1 MAKANRVHV
10 KKGDVVYILRGK
22 DRQHRMEGRED
33 EMARLEPQ
41 RMKQEAEK
49 NPGKRGKVLGV
60 NPEKQRVLVEGVN
73 MLTKHAKPRGQM
85 TRAAQMQT
93 GRIQQPGA
101 MHISNVMLVC
111 PRCDRPTK
119 VTWREVSGKRIR
131 VCRRCTEY
139 IDEV

>member
-1 MAKANRVHV
+1 MANANRLHV

-22 DRQHRMEGRED
+22 DRQHRMEGRE
-33 EMARLEPQ
+33 EELARFEPQ
-41 RMKQEAEK
+41 RLKAEAEK
-49 NPGKRGKVLGV
+49 NPGKRGKVIGV
-60 NPEKQRVLVEGVN
+60 NPHKRQVLVEGIN

-93 GRIQQPGA
+93 GRIQQPGP
-101 MHISNVMLVC
+101 MDISNVMLVC

-119 VTWREVSGKRIR
+119 VTWRQVSDKRVR
-131 VCRRCTEY
+131 VCRHCTEY